1 MKSKGA
7 ENRAQTAVVFDFDGT
22 LIDTAEIKI
31 NNYVQAFERIFGT
44 GKREREIIRA
54 SSLRTYGA
62 NRFVQLADTLASLGL
77 EATDDQKESWSRLY
91 SSLNSEA
98 MIAVPEFA
106 SVRKVLRKLKNAGFS
121 LFAAS
126 GVLEEEFIGEMTR
139 RKLLDFFS
147 EAKGGDKLGFLR
159 SLKKRGFHTILFVGD
174 TEFDRKTA
182 EEAGVRF
189 YKVEHDSDIRTLF
202 RYVISLLERES
213 ES

>member
-1 MKSKGA
+1 MKSKRGD
-7 ENRAQTAVVFDFDGT
+7 RGKIAVVFDFDGT

-31 NNYVQAFERIFGT
+31 ENYVEAVERIFGT
-44 GKREREIIRA
+44 EQGEREIIRA
-54 SSLRTYGA
+54 SGRRTYGA

-77 EATDDQKESWSRLY
+77 EATDEQKESWSRLY

-98 MIAVPEFA
+98 MIDVPEFP
-106 SVRKVLRKLKNAGFS
+106 SVREVLRNLKNKGFA

-139 RKLLDFFS
+139 RELLHFFS

-159 SLKKRGFHTILFVGD
+159 SLKARGFHTILFVGD
-174 TEFDRKTA
+174 TEFDRRTA

-189 YKVEHDSDIRTLF
+189 HKVEQDSDIRALF
-202 RYVISLLERES
+202 RYVISLQELEEDIK
-213 ES
+213 

>member
-1 MKSKGA
+1 MKSKRGD
-7 ENRAQTAVVFDFDGT
+7 RAKTAVVFDFDGT

-31 NNYVQAFERIFGT
+31 DNYVQAVERIFGT
-44 GKREREIIRA
+44 GKGDREIIRA
-54 SSLRTYGA
+54 SGHRTYGA

-91 SSLNSEA
+91 SSLNSKA
-98 MIAVPEFA
+98 MIDVPEFP
-106 SVRKVLRKLKNAGFS
+106 SVREVLRELKNTGFS

-126 GVLEEEFIGEMTR
+126 SVLEEEFIGEMTR

-159 SLKKRGFHTILFVGD
+159 SLKERGFRSILFVGD
-174 TEFDRKTA
+174 TEFDRRTA

-189 YKVEHDSDIRTLF
+189 YKVEQDSDIRALF
-202 RYVISLLERES
+202 RYVISLQEPL
-213 ES
+213 

>member
-1 MKSKGA
+1 MKSKKGD
-7 ENRAQTAVVFDFDGT
+7 RAKTAVVFDFDGT

-31 NNYVQAFERIFGT
+31 DNYVQAVEGIFGT
-44 GKREREIIRA
+44 EQGEREIIRV

-62 NRFVQLADTLASLGL
+62 NRFVQLADTLTSLGL

-91 SSLNSEA
+91 SSLNSKA
-98 MIAVPEFA
+98 MIDVPEFP
-106 SVRKVLRKLKNAGFS
+106 SVREVLRELKNTGFS

-139 RKLLDFFS
+139 RKLLDYFS

-159 SLKKRGFHTILFVGD
+159 SLKKRGFRPILFVGD

-189 YKVEHDSDIRTLF
+189 YKVEQDSDIRALF
-202 RYVISLLERES
+202 RYVISLQEKEAGS
-213 ES
+213 

>member
-1 MKSKGA
+1 MKSKRGD
-7 ENRAQTAVVFDFDGT
+7 RAKTAVVFDFDGT

-31 NNYVQAFERIFGT
+31 NNYVQAVERIFGT
-44 GKREREIIRA
+44 GKGDREIIRA
-54 SSLRTYGA
+54 SSIRTYGA

-91 SSLNSEA
+91 SSLNSKA
-98 MIAVPEFA
+98 MIDVPEFP
-106 SVRKVLRKLKNAGFS
+106 SVREVLRELKNTDFS

-159 SLKKRGFHTILFVGD
+159 SLKERGFRTILFVGD
-174 TEFDRKTA
+174 TEFDRRTA

-189 YKVEHDSDIRTLF
+189 YKVEQDSDIRALF
-202 RYVISLLERES
+202 RYVISLQEKEAGS
-213 ES
+213 

>member
-1 MKSKGA
+1 MKSKRGD
-7 ENRAQTAVVFDFDGT
+7 RGKIAVVFDFDGT

-31 NNYVQAFERIFGT
+31 ENYVEAVERIFGT
-44 GKREREIIRA
+44 EQGEREIIRA
-54 SSLRTYGA
+54 SGRRTYGA

-77 EATDDQKESWSRLY
+77 EATDEQKESWSRLY

-98 MIAVPEFA
+98 MIDVPEFP
-106 SVRKVLRKLKNAGFS
+106 SVREVLRNLKNKGFA

-139 RKLLDFFS
+139 RELLHFFS

-159 SLKKRGFHTILFVGD
+159 LLKARGFHTILFVGD
-174 TEFDRKTA
+174 TEFDRRTA

-189 YKVEHDSDIRTLF
+189 HKVEQDSDIRALF
-202 RYVISLLERES
+202 RYVISLQELEEDIK
-213 ES
+213 